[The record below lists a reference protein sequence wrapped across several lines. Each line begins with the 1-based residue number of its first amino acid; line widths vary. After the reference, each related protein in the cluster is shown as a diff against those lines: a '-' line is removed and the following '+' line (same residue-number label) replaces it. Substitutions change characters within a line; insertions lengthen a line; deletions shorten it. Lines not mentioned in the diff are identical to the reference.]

1 MSQPIDIAINRMYP
15 GEKLLYKDARW
26 GKFTHSFHEQSLT
39 VDELIEEVIQ
49 GYSFCPV
56 MKDSHHKLE
65 NFVSAQHT
73 GLDDDRGTS
82 ASLIDLLVEDPFTA
96 DHAGFLYETISST
109 QEYPKSRVFFVLDEP
124 IYDRARYRLAQEAL
138 WWKFSATAPH
148 V

>member
-1 MSQPIDIAINRMYP
+1 M
-15 GEKLLYKDARW
+15 
-26 GKFTHSFHEQSLT
+26 
-39 VDELIEEVIQ
+39 IQ

-96 DHAGFLYETISST
+96 DHAGCKCSDLRGSEQPAAFQEGIETSGPPGAKEGC
-109 QEYPKSRVFFVLDEP
+109 QGH
-124 IYDRARYRLAQEAL
+124 LAVGAL
-138 WWKFSATAPH
+138 P
-148 V
+148 